1 MLHLLIILLGCNNPT
16 LQNNRIETGIQFALS
31 NNNSY
36 INWFLTGGIKNKTE
50 NTISEAEKMGNILKL
65 YNSKNYTWNYIYD
78 TLSENTAENI
88 IRASTFLNKSTIEYN
103 NTYIITSEF
112 HYERVNKMVEK
123 IIINSNIKWI
133 LAPLEEPD
141 SRYWEK
147 IHIQNV
153 NNDIEKALQ
162 NIIYN

>member
-1 MLHLLIILLGCNNPT
+1 MGILL
-16 LQNNRIETGIQFALS
+16 QN
-31 NNNSY
+31 
-36 INWFLTGGIKNKTE
+36 
-50 NTISEAEKMGNILKL
+50 

-78 TLSENTAENI
+78 TLSVNTAENI
-88 IRASTFLNKSTIEYN
+88 IRASTFLNESTIEYN
-103 NTYIITSEF
+103 NIYIITSEF

-133 LAPLEEPD
+133 LAPLEERD